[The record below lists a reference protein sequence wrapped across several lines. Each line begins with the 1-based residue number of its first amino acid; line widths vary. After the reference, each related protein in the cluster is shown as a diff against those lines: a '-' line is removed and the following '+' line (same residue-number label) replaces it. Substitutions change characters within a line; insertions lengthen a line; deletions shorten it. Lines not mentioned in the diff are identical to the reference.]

1 MLAVAAERNYHL
13 TKRKAELRLRAG
25 SRLLELVVTTAL
37 SIVIYIYE
45 RKNSEDGE
53 GDGGK

>member
-1 MLAVAAERNYHL
+1 MLAVDAERNYHL